1 MIHLDNI
8 NFGYR
13 KGKELFHALDLHI
26 EEGHL
31 YGLLGKNG
39 AGKTTLL
46 KIICGLRFP
55 QSGNSTVLGYNPI
68 HRHPDMMSR
77 IYFLQEEF
85 FAPHLSIGDY
95 AKIYAPFYPHF
106 NKEQYLY
113 YLNEFEMT
121 RLDEYIDKL
130 SYGQKKKVMISFAL
144 AANTPLLLMDEP
156 TNGLDIPSKSIFRKV
171 MASSIQEERIVII
184 STHQVRDLHSL
195 IDSIVILDNGEIILN
210 SSTDQITEHL
220 LFEVKDEIIDKKTIL
235 YSEETLRGIYS
246 VSENPARKE
255 SKLDMELLFNAVM
268 ANKQR
273 MKEIFK
279 SNKTL

>member
-1 MIHLDNI
+1 MIHLENI
-8 NFGYR
+8 HFGYR

-55 QSGNSTVLGYNPI
+55 QSGNSTVLGYNPM
-68 HRHPDMMSR
+68 HRDPDMMSR
-77 IYFLQEEF
+77 ICFLQEEF
-85 FAPHLSIGDY
+85 FAPHLTIADY

-106 NKEQYLY
+106 NKEQYMY
-113 YLNEFEMT
+113 YLNEFEMN

-195 IDSIVILDNGEIILN
+195 IDSVIILDNGEIIFN
-210 SSTDQITEHL
+210 RPTDEITEHL
-220 LFEVKDEIIDKKTIL
+220 LFEVKDEIIDEKTVL
-235 YSEETLRGIYS
+235 YSEETLRGIYT
-246 VSENPARKE
+246 VSENPLQKE

-268 ANKQR
+268 NNKQR

-279 SNKTL
+279 SNKNL